1 MKWHSK
7 SFWVQPLAVVRLKVL
22 SSGFKR
28 EITGLM
34 DDRVKRTNIDTK
46 KDVQKQKKIV
56 DEKE

>member
-1 MKWHSK
+1 
-7 SFWVQPLAVVRLKVL
+7 VL
-22 SSGFKR
+22 GFKR